1 MVFKSLNC
9 LAPEYL
15 SLKFIARSN
24 TNSVNTLTVFHSKL
38 TLMSCWLIHLSHSLP
53 SLKFTIFIHLS
64 IINEFEKIKRKKP
77 SEQLNPVEPL
87 WHEQTLGPLQLPR
100 YKQWFSN
107 SHETTTE
114 NENYKLYKLQSL
126 TIIKS
131 FIIRRKRANLGG
143 IDLPLLKEKLLLLHL
158 EQKMTGSRPAGVEGK
173 KAKKKM
179 RKEPG

>member
-1 MVFKSLNC
+1 MLINSPF
-9 LAPEYL
+9 A
-15 SLKFIARSN
+15 FI
-24 TNSVNTLTVFHSKL
+24 TE
-38 TLMSCWLIHLSHSLP
+38 
-53 SLKFTIFIHLS
+53 LKFTIFIHLS
-64 IINEFEKIKRKKP
+64 IVNEFDNIKRKKP

-107 SHETTTE
+107 SHETATE
-114 NENYKLYKLQSL
+114 NENYKLNKLQSL